1 MKISTTQNNPT
12 QSVGGFPCPRCRTLI
27 RFPFQALLTQ
37 PSITCSQCGLELH
50 IDLGRSAGVLENL
63 RRCVDGLDDAGRI
76 LQESTPT

>member
-1 MKISTTQNNPT
+1 MKISTTQNNPA

-50 IDLGRSAGVLENL
+50 IDLGRSAAVLEDL
-63 RRCVDGLDDAGRI
+63 SGYVEGLGDAERI
-76 LQESTPT
+76 LNENKPG